1 MLLTCRLDLVL
12 FLLTNQ
18 KIFHKKINTT
28 STTLSRVFETKKN
41 QKIVNMPKKEVYLS
55 KAQIQR
61 LCELYQ
67 QEEHL
72 WNIQSPH
79 YFKKDKKT
87 GCTYQN

>member
-1 MLLTCRLDLVL
+1 MQIRSCSIPFDQSEN
-12 FLLTNQ
+12 FSQ
-18 KIFHKKINTT
+18 KINTT
-28 STTLSRVFETKKN
+28 STTLSRVFETKKS

-67 QEEHL
+67 QEKHL